1 MRLSRKEYMTAR
13 EAAKA
18 LIRGY
23 VERGDSIESLA
34 GGCLGSCGSDYCAQI
49 SGYMWRREDL
59 RKPNT
64 QPVCKV
70 GRYQIGVE
78 RIGEQEVFQIFS
90 LKEIYNEIIIEKQTG
105 RKEQLTLF

>member
-1 MRLSRKEYMTAR
+1 MSLSRKEDMTAR
-13 EAAKA
+13 EAAKDV
-18 LIRGY
+18 IRDY
-23 VERGDSIESLA
+23 VERGDSRESLA
-34 GGCLGSCGSDYCAQI
+34 DGCLGYSGSDYAAQI
-49 SGYMWRREDL
+49 SGYLWRHEDL

-78 RIGEQEVFQIFS
+78 RIGEQEVFQLFS
-90 LKEIYNEIIIEKQTG
+90 LKEIYNEILIEKQTG